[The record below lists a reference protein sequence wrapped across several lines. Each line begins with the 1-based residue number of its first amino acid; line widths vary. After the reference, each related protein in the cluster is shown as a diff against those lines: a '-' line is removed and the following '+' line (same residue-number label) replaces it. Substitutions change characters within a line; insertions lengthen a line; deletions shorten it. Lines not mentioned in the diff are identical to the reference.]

1 MNTLMSPMLLIV
13 VALIALSLAL
23 SATISSQ
30 VVVIALLLKFT
41 ISNSVIRNSTLKM
54 NNDQI
59 EYEF

>member
-54 NNDQI
+54 NK
-59 EYEF
+59 